1 MAMAIIPAMVSIYAD
16 LILAGV
22 RTLETIPAIYHKP
35 VEDYINAQ
43 KKG

>member
-1 MAMAIIPAMVSIYAD
+1 MAMTVIPAMVSIYAD
-16 LILAGV
+16 LIVVGV
-22 RTLETIPAIYHKP
+22 RTFETIPDIYRKP

>member
-1 MAMAIIPAMVSIYAD
+1 MAITIIPAMVSIYAD
-16 LILAGV
+16 LIVVGV
-22 RTLETIPAIYHKP
+22 RTFETIPDIYRKP

>member
-1 MAMAIIPAMVSIYAD
+1 MAMTVIPAMVSIYAN
-16 LILAGV
+16 LIVSGV
-22 RTLETIPAIYHKP
+22 RTIETIPAVYRKS